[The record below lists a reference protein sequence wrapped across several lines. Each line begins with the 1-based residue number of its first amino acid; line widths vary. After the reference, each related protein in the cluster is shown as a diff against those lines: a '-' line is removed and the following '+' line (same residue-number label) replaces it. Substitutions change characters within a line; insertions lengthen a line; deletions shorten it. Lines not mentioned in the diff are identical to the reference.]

1 MRISALSRQ
10 SGVPVATIKFYVRE
24 GLLPRGAPISRN
36 QAEYGDR
43 HLHRLRL
50 IRAFTNVAQLDLST
64 VRELLA
70 AIEDERV
77 PLRDLYEVVNT
88 ALYPGQSVADDPDGV
103 DGVRSD
109 VHGFLQDLG
118 WQVDPKGAGR
128 LVHVVATLRH
138 LGCECD
144 VGFFGPYADAAERLA
159 VQELDLLRPDGTAAD
174 RAAAVARTVLLDVAL
189 ATMRRMAQEHLVAQ
203 RYGEPAEQQN
213 HSQRS

>member
-1 MRISALSRQ
+1 MRISVLSRQ
-10 SGVPVATIKFYVRE
+10 TGVPVATIKFYLRE
-24 GLLPRGAPISRN
+24 GLLPRGTPISRN
-36 QAEYGDR
+36 QAEYGDL

-88 ALYPGQSVADDPDGV
+88 ALYPEHNAADDPDGV
-103 DGVRSD
+103 DGVRTD
-109 VHGFLQDLG
+109 VDEFLQQLG

-128 LVHVVATLRH
+128 LAHVVATLRH

-144 VGFFGPYADAAERLA
+144 MDFFGSYADAAERLA
-159 VQELDLLRPDGTAAD
+159 IQELDLLKPEGTVAD
-174 RAAAVARTVLLDVAL
+174 RAAAVVRTVLLDVAL

-203 RYGEPAEQQN
+203 RFGEPSE
-213 HSQRS
+213 HR

>member
-10 SGVPVATIKFYVRE
+10 TGVPVATIKFYVRE

-36 QAEYGDR
+36 QAEYDER
-43 HLHRLRL
+43 HMHRLRL

-88 ALYPGQSVADDPDGV
+88 ALYPGQSVADDADGV

-128 LVHVVATLRH
+128 LAHVVATLRH

-144 VGFFGPYADAAERLA
+144 MKFFGPYADAAERLA

-174 RAAAVARTVLLDVAL
+174 RAAAVVRTVLLDVAL

-203 RYGEPAEQQN
+203 RYGEPSEQ
-213 HSQRS
+213 R